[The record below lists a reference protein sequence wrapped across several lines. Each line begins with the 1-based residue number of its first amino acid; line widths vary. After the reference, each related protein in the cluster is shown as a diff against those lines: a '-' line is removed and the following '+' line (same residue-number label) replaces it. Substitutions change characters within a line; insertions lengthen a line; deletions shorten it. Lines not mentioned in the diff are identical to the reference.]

1 MTAVAP
7 SIVPELGPPPKAR
20 KPRVV
25 TRTLDTGLDVVVV
38 RQPGVPLVELR
49 LRIPFA
55 APGRNLDT
63 FAARASVLSDTLLA
77 GTAEHS
83 QVEIAEL
90 LQRIGGELSASADAD
105 RLQLNGSTLATGLP
119 ALLGLVSE
127 ILTGATYPARQVG
140 VERDR
145 LIERISLARAQP
157 SVLAREALLRRL
169 YGAHPYGQVIPDAG
183 SVGKVTPGQL
193 RTLHQQRVLPAGS
206 VLVLVGDLSP
216 ARALDLAEKMLSGW
230 SVTGPSGQ
238 VPALPEPAP
247 GPTLLVNRS
256 GSVQSAIRLGLPALR
271 RDDPEYPAYQLAN
284 MVFGGYFSSRLTEN
298 IREDKGYTYTPQSRI
313 DHAPAGSTLLVQADV
328 ATEVS
333 APALHEINYELGK
346 IATTEVTA
354 EELESVRQ
362 YAIGTLALSIATQSG
377 LASTLSALAG
387 VGLGIDW
394 LIGHP
399 QALAKVT
406 RDQVN
411 AASRHLAPAK
421 AVTVVLGAAEEMAD
435 AVGRLGPTEIEP
447 LDDEQAQ

>member
-1 MTAVAP
+1 VTAVAP
-7 SIVPELGPPPKAR
+7 SIVPELGPPPRAR

-25 TRTLDTGLDVVVV
+25 TRTLATGLQVVVV

-55 APGRNLDT
+55 ARGRNPDA
-63 FAARASVLSDTLLA
+63 FAARAAVLSDALLA

-119 ALLGLVSE
+119 SLLGLVAE
-127 ILTGATYPARQVG
+127 ILTGAAYPARQVG

-145 LIERISLARAQP
+145 LVERISLARAQP

-169 YGAHPYGQVIPDAG
+169 YGAHPYGQVIPDEGA
-183 SVGKVTPGQL
+183 VAQVTPAQL
-193 RTLHQQRVLPAGS
+193 RTLHQQRVLPSGS

-216 ARALDLAEKMLSGW
+216 ARALDLAEKVLSDW
-230 SVTGPSGQ
+230 SATGTAAQ
-238 VPALPEPAP
+238 VPPLPAITP
-247 GPTLLVNRS
+247 GPTLLVNRP

-333 APALHEINYELGK
+333 APALHEIGYELGK
-346 IATTEVTA
+346 IATTEVT
-354 EELESVRQ
+354 EDELESVRQ

-377 LASTLSALAG
+377 LASTLSALEG

-411 AASRHLAPAK
+411 AAGRHFAPAN
-421 AVTVVLGAAEEMAD
+421 AVTVVLGEAEQMAD
-435 AVGRLGPTEIEP
+435 AVGRLGPIEI
-447 LDDEQAQ
+447 DQ